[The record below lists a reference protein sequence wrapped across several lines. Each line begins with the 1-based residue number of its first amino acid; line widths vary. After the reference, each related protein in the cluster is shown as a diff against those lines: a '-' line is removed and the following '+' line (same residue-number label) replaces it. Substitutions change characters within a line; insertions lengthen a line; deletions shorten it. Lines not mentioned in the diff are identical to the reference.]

1 MMAIEKVKLIFKTSS
16 SINAWFAKLLINSN
30 EHETRVKLALISA
43 NHIFFA
49 NILFSLKNHVCT
61 HLHRKKAKYVPRTFR
76 NVLFGLS
83 SDWHKKTSLVCAQC
97 EQYAY
102 KLLVLIVYADICI
115 VLKVYAP
122 SAYILPV
129 FFEFNEIRTKTN
141 YSSIRELRIMC
152 VTLNQFECLF
162 NRHR

>member
-1 MMAIEKVKLIFKTSS
+1 M
-16 SINAWFAKLLINSN
+16 
-30 EHETRVKLALISA
+30 RVKLALISA

-83 SDWHKKTSLVCAQC
+83 SDWHKKNLVSLCVVRIVCVQVVGIDC
-97 EQYAY
+97 LRRYLY
-102 KLLVLIVYADICI
+102 R
-115 VLKVYAP
+115 LKGLRTFSIHFAG
-122 SAYILPV
+122 

-141 YSSIRELRIMC
+141 YSSIRELRMMC
-152 VTLNQFECLF
+152 VTLN
-162 NRHR
+162 

>member
-16 SINAWFAKLLINSN
+16 SIDAWFAKLLINSN

-83 SDWHKKTSLVCAQC
+83 SDWHKKNLVSLCVVRIVCVQVVGIDC
-97 EQYAY
+97 LRRYLY
-102 KLLVLIVYADICI
+102 R
-115 VLKVYAP
+115 LKGLRTFSIHFAG
-122 SAYILPV
+122 
-129 FFEFNEIRTKTN
+129 FF
-141 YSSIRELRIMC
+141 
-152 VTLNQFECLF
+152 
-162 NRHR
+162 